1 MTLDRTA
8 ARARCEAATERPW
21 EWNDSSDVRG
31 HKGELKAPSPTNG
44 FMLVS
49 AFVNSADG
57 PFIAHARTD
66 LPLALDALDAKD
78 AEIERLT
85 RQVEN
90 FRDGLQGARDLYREK
105 SGKPDRFS
113 DEGDWWQNPDDQC
126 VVLWLI
132 EWAEDIQSD
141 LIKQLGADKTR
152 MEGALKRLRD
162 FGTDKT
168 VSGAWL
174 YGFCDAALEGE
185 GVMPSFDYT
194 PEGRY
199 ESLMYYGQ
207 WTDDDTVSALVSKDE
222 DIAAL
227 RSRIATLEAQ
237 VEQARGLLKD
247 RKVRFEWLEA
257 YQPRAVNRARIDEI
271 NQALQALREGGKG

>member
-8 ARARCEAATERPW
+8 ARARCEAATEGPWTLAFRTNIRFGEGVSCRPIAAAGG
-21 EWNDSSDVRG
+21 SYSTRG
-31 HKGELKAPSPTNG
+31 SEAYDNQN
-44 FMLVS
+44 V
-49 AFVNSADG
+49 ANAA
-57 PFIAHARTD
+57 FIAHARTD
-66 LPLALDALDAKD
+66 FPAALDELDAKD

-141 LIKQLGADKTR
+141 LIDQLSADKAR
-152 MEGALKRLRD
+152 LEGALKRLRD

-174 YGFCDAALEGE
+174 YGFCDAALRG
-185 GVMPSFDYT
+185 G
-194 PEGRY
+194 
-199 ESLMYYGQ
+199 GQ
-207 WTDDDTVSALVSKDE
+207 
-222 DIAAL
+222 
-227 RSRIATLEAQ
+227 
-237 VEQARGLLKD
+237 
-247 RKVRFEWLEA
+247 
-257 YQPRAVNRARIDEI
+257 
-271 NQALQALREGGKG
+271 